1 MVFQRLIRIN
11 EDETTAEVRSRR
23 GITYSVPLSENVTT
37 SRAKP
42 ALERGWPVDACVR
55 WYGKSPFV
63 ISFLILTPE
72 HEYATPE
79 QVAQQKIEYETLG
92 GDY

>member
-1 MVFQRLIRIN
+1 MVFQTLISLN
-11 EDETTAEVRSRR
+11 KDETEAMVRSRK

-37 SRAKP
+37 ARAKP

-55 WYGKSPFV
+55 WYGKDPFV
-63 ISFLILTPE
+63 ISFLVMTPE
-72 HEYATPE
+72 IEVVTPE
-79 QVAQQKIEYETLG
+79 EVAQQKLEYETLG